1 MNFRSHPAL
10 RAMLAITKDF
20 WDAGRN
26 SRRHS
31 WKPSTRLL
39 REFKLELGFVIAD
52 GVPSF
57 GQAHVLL
64 PGVAGATPRK
74 DCMILVVRC
83 GRGCGGCGHGCPG
96 CGCGCG
102 RGCGGRGCL
111 MHSCCSCHTGG
122 GRPMLWK
129 DHPGQLK
136 PPCLRGARS
145 FEK

>member
-83 GRGCGGCGHGCPG
+83 GRGCGGCGHGCAE
-96 CGCGCG
+96 
-102 RGCGGRGCL
+102 
-111 MHSCCSCHTGG
+111 
-122 GRPMLWK
+122 LWMWLWSWLWWSWLF
-129 DHPGQLK
+129 DAFVL
-136 PPCLRGARS
+136 
-145 FEK
+145 